1 MLLYLSSDERLK
13 NNIQPISNPLEK
25 INQISGNSFV
35 WNEEK
40 QNIYKGKDYG
50 VIAQEIENILPEL
63 VETRESGYKAVK
75 YEKLV
80 SLLIEGIKELSKEV
94 EELKNK

>member
-1 MLLYLSSDERLK
+1 M
-13 NNIQPISNPLEK
+13 
-25 INQISGNSFV
+25 

-50 VIAQEIENILPEL
+50 VIQEIENILPEL
-63 VETRESGYKAVK
+63 VETRESGYKVVK

>member
-1 MLLYLSSDERLK
+1 
-13 NNIQPISNPLEK
+13 
-25 INQISGNSFV
+25 
-35 WNEEK
+35 
-40 QNIYKGKDYG
+40 
-50 VIAQEIENILPEL
+50 L